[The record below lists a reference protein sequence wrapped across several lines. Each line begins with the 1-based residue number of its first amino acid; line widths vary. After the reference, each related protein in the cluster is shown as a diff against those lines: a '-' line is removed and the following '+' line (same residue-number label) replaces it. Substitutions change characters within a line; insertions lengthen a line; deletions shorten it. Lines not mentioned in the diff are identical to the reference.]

1 VFELYH
7 QAVQAGDVA
16 STAVTV
22 RGACGRMAETRI
34 EGQRF
39 GDIPLSWLTW
49 LEIEAL
55 YAAMRAAGM
64 GVDWIRRCAMN
75 RLVRSA

>member
-1 VFELYH
+1 
-7 QAVQAGDVA
+7 
-16 STAVTV
+16 
-22 RGACGRMAETRI
+22 MAETRI

-49 LEIEAL
+49 QEIEAL

-64 GVDWIRRCAMN
+64 GVDWIRRCAMI